1 MRKLTLKRNKM
12 RVATDIGGTFTDL
25 VFFDY
30 DKSNKEVKN
39 VKVSKSSTT
48 PGEFEKG
55 ILNTIK
61 KIDLDLNTI
70 DFFAHGTTVV
80 INAITERKGS
90 KTGLITTKGFRD
102 VLEIARGTRPDLY
115 NFNFKKE
122 EPFVERYLRQEV
134 NERINYLG
142 EVITPLNVKEVDNL
156 IAGFI
161 KEGVEAIAI
170 CFLHGYKNPIHEKK
184 LATYIRSEYPQFE
197 VITSHEVTREWR
209 EYERTSSTVLS
220 GYVKP
225 IATKYLNNLTHNL
238 QKLGYKNN
246 LYIMQS
252 NGGITTVEDVKA
264 NPITLIESGPAS
276 GMLGAVVLG
285 RTIDKKNLLV
295 LDIGGTTAKCSL
307 IENGTPKIVTTYN
320 IEKTKTQ
327 AGFPI
332 LTPVIDIVEIG
343 NGGGSIAWLDDGGKM
358 RVGPKSAAANPGP
371 SSYGKG
377 GVDFTTTDA
386 NLVCNRIHKDYFL
399 GGELKPDFESLKN
412 AAKPLCEELNM
423 TMEEVARGVIRVA
436 NSNMVN
442 ALKSVSV
449 NKGYDP
455 RDFSLVVIGGGG
467 PMHGAYLGEELQ
479 MPEVIVPLNAGV
491 FSAFGMLMSDLRRDY
506 IRTDV
511 IDLNTGNF
519 STLKDIFQE
528 MKNEAINAYERDTYQ
543 KEVITFEYY
552 LDLRYDGQEHSVKL
566 RLADLN
572 NLKMDEI
579 ETDFHQ
585 LHKKRYAFSLTNTKI
600 EIVNYH
606 LVAEVIVNKPVIA
619 KVESKGYSIQDAIIA
634 TEKVDFD
641 ESGIHLSSFFD
652 RDKLDIGITVQGPA
666 IIVEQST
673 STVIPPNH
681 QFKIDEYANIVISK
695 TQ

>member
-1 MRKLTLKRNKM
+1 M

-25 VFFDY
+25 VVFDY
-30 DKSNKEVKN
+30 DRETKEVRK
-39 VKVSKSSTT
+39 VEVSKSSTT

-55 ILNTIK
+55 ILNTIE
-61 KIDLDLNTI
+61 KIDLDLNKI

-90 KTGLITTKGFRD
+90 KTALITTEGFRD
-102 VLEIARGTRPDLY
+102 VLEITRGTRPDLY

-134 NERINYLG
+134 KERINYLG
-142 EVITPLNVKEVDNL
+142 EVITPLDETTVDAT
-156 IAGFI
+156 IKDFI

-184 LATYIRSEYPQFE
+184 LASYIRSKYPQFE
-197 VITSHEVTREWR
+197 VISSHEVTREWR
-209 EYERTSSTVLS
+209 EYERTSTTVLS
-220 GYVKP
+220 AYVKP
-225 IATKYLNNLTHNL
+225 IATKYLNNLSHHL
-238 QKLGYKNN
+238 QNLGYKNN

-252 NGGITTVEDVKA
+252 NGGITTVDDVKA

-276 GMLGAVVLG
+276 GMLGGVVLG
-285 RTIDKKNLLV
+285 KTIGKENLLV

-307 IENGTPKIVTTYN
+307 IENGIPKIVTTYN

-343 NGGGSIAWLDDGGKM
+343 NGGGSIAWLDEGGKM

-377 GVDFTTTDA
+377 GTNFTTTDA
-386 NLVCNRIHKDYFL
+386 NVVCNRIHKDYFL
-399 GGELKPDFESLKN
+399 GGELKPDFQSLEK
-412 AAKPLCEELNM
+412 AAKPLCQQLNM
-423 TMEEVARGVIRVA
+423 TMQEVARGVIRVA

-467 PMHGAYLGEELQ
+467 PMHGANLAEELQ

-511 IDLNTGNF
+511 MTLSEDNF
-519 STLKDIFQE
+519 STLKEVFQE
-528 MKNEAINAYERDTYQ
+528 MKNEAVAAYERDNYK
-543 KEVITFEYY
+543 KEDIKFEYY
-552 LDLRYDGQEHSVKL
+552 LDLRYSGQEHSVKL
-566 RLADLN
+566 GLSDLN
-572 NLKMDEI
+572 NLNMDLI
-579 ETDFHQ
+579 EEHFHS
-585 LHKKRYAFSLTNTKI
+585 LHKKRYAFSLKDTKI

-606 LVAEVIVNKPVIA
+606 LVAEVIVNKPVIGKVQA
-619 KVESKGYSIQDAIIA
+619 KGNSEEDALIA
-634 TEKVDFD
+634 IEEVDFD
-641 ESGIHLSSFFD
+641 VSGMHKSKFYD
-652 RDKLDIGITVQGPA
+652 REKLDPGVSLEGPA
-666 IIVEQST
+666 VIVEDST
-673 STVIPPNH
+673 STVVPPKY
-681 QFKIDEYANIVISK
+681 QFRIDEYANIIISK
-695 TQ
+695 IK

>member
-1 MRKLTLKRNKM
+1 M

-30 DKSNKEVKN
+30 DKKNKEVTN
-39 VKVSKSSTT
+39 VKVSKASTT

-55 ILNTIK
+55 ILNAIK
-61 KIDLDLNTI
+61 KIDLDLKTI
-70 DFFAHGTTVV
+70 EFFAHGTTVV

-90 KTGLITTKGFRD
+90 KTALITTKGFRD

-134 NERINYLG
+134 EERINYLG
-142 EVITPLNVKEVDNL
+142 EIVSPLDMSKVDDL
-156 IAGFI
+156 VQYFLS
-161 KEGVEAIAI
+161 EGVESIAI
-170 CFLHGYKNPIHEKK
+170 CLLHAYKNPVHEKALSHFIK
-184 LATYIRSEYPQFE
+184 QKYPDLE

-220 GYVKP
+220 AYVKP
-225 IATKYLNNLTHNL
+225 IATKYLNNLTSNL
-238 QKLGYKNN
+238 SKLGYNHS

-285 RTIDKKNLLV
+285 NTINKKNLIV
-295 LDIGGTTAKCSL
+295 LDIGGTTAKCTL
-307 IENGTPKIVTTYN
+307 IEEGTPKIVTTYN

-343 NGGGSIAWLDDGGKM
+343 NGGGSIAWIDSGGKM
-358 RVGPKSAAANPGP
+358 RVGPKSAGANPGP
-371 SSYGKG
+371 SSYGKSSKF
-377 GVDFTTTDA
+377 FTTTDA
-386 NLVCNRIHKDYFL
+386 NVVCNRIHKNYFL
-399 GGELKPDFESLKN
+399 GGEMKPDFESLEK
-412 AAKPLCEELNM
+412 AAKPLCEDLNM
-423 TMEEVARGVIRVA
+423 SILEIARGVIRVA

-467 PMHGAYLGEELQ
+467 PMHGAYLADELQ
-479 MPEVIVPLNAGV
+479 MPEVIIPLNAGV

-511 IDLNTGNF
+511 LDLKTENF
-519 STLKDIFQE
+519 EVIQKVFHE
-528 MKNEAINAYERDTYQ
+528 MEEEALVAYQRDNYE
-543 KEVITFEYY
+543 KEVVSFEYH
-552 LDLRYDGQEHSVKL
+552 LDLRYNGQEHSVKL
-566 RLADLN
+566 KLKTLE
-572 NLKMDEI
+572 NLKIDVI
-579 ETDFHQ
+579 ENDFHQ
-585 LHKKRYAFSLTNTKI
+585 LHKKRYAFHLSDTII

-606 LVAEVIVNKPVIA
+606 LVAIVEVNKPIIA
-619 KVESKGYSIQDAIIA
+619 KVLPKGNALSVALI
-634 TEKVDFD
+634 TSENVDFD
-641 ESGIHLSSFFD
+641 EMGIQMSNFYN
-652 RDKLDIGITVQGPA
+652 RDLLEPNMTIDGPA
-666 IIVEQST
+666 IIVESST
-673 STVIPPNH
+673 STVVPPNH
-681 QFKIDEYANIVISK
+681 QFRIDEYANIIISK
-695 TQ
+695 KQ

>member
-1 MRKLTLKRNKM
+1 M

-30 DKSNKEVKN
+30 DQENKEVTQ
-39 VKVSKSSTT
+39 VKISKASTT

-55 ILNTIK
+55 ILNAIE
-61 KIDLDLNTI
+61 KIDLDLAAI

-90 KTGLITTKGFRD
+90 KTALITTKGFRD

-134 NERINYLG
+134 DERVNYLG
-142 EVITPLNVKEVDNL
+142 EIVVPLEVTQVDH
-156 IAGFI
+156 IIEDFI

-170 CFLHGYKNPIHEKK
+170 CLLHGYKNPAHEKE
-184 LATYIRSEYPQFE
+184 LAGYIRKKYPQFE
-197 VITSHEVTREWR
+197 VISSHEVTREWR

-220 GYVKP
+220 AYVKP
-225 IATKYLNNLTHNL
+225 IATKYLNNLTANL
-238 QKLGYKNN
+238 EQLGYRNN

-285 RTIDKKNLLV
+285 NTIGKENLIV

-307 IENGTPKIVTTYN
+307 IENGALKIVTTYN
-320 IEKTKTQ
+320 IEHTKTQ

-343 NGGGSIAWLDDGGKM
+343 NGGGSIAWLDEGGKM
-358 RVGPKSAAANPGP
+358 RVGPKSAGANPGP
-371 SSYGKG
+371 ASYGNDG
-377 GVDFTTTDA
+377 TNFTTTDA
-386 NLVCNRIHKDYFL
+386 NVVCNRIHKDYFL
-399 GGELKPDFESLKN
+399 GGQQLPDMNSLKK
-412 AAKPLCEELNM
+412 AVAPLCQALDM
-423 TMEEVARGVIRVA
+423 DLEEVARGVIRIA

-467 PMHGAYLGEELQ
+467 PMHGAYLAEELQ
-479 MPEVIVPLNAGV
+479 IPEVIVPLNAGV

-506 IRTDV
+506 IRTEVSGLSQDRTAHIRGTFKEMEQV
-511 IDLNTGNF
+511 GIDAYVRDNYQPG
-519 STLKDIFQE
+519 DI
-528 MKNEAINAYERDTYQ
+528 R
-543 KEVITFEYY
+543 FEYY
-552 LDLRYDGQEHSVKL
+552 LDLRYEGQEHSVKL
-566 RLADLN
+566 RLDQT
-572 NLKMDEI
+572 DEI
-579 ETDFHQ
+579 DIAQVESNFHL
-585 LHKKRYAFSLTNTKI
+585 LHQKRFAFELKGTGI
-600 EIVNYH
+600 EIVNFH
-606 LVAEVIVNKPVIA
+606 LVAEVEVNKPVIA
-619 KVESKGYSIQDAIIA
+619 KIPVTGKMLSDALL
-634 TEKVDFD
+634 TKDKVDYD
-641 ESGIHLSSFFD
+641 ELGVHLSTFYD
-652 RDKLDIGITVQGPA
+652 REGLEPGMEVPGPA
-666 IIVEQST
+666 IIVESST
-673 STVIPPNH
+673 STVVPPKHHMTVDSYGNL
-681 QFKIDEYANIVISK
+681 IIYK
-695 TQ
+695 TT

>member
-1 MRKLTLKRNKM
+1 M

-30 DKSNKEVKN
+30 DKKNKEVKQ

-55 ILNTIK
+55 ILNAID
-61 KIDLDLNTI
+61 KIDLDLGTI
-70 DFFAHGTTVV
+70 EFFAHGTTVV

-90 KTGLITTKGFRD
+90 KTALITTKGFRD

-122 EPFVERYLRQEV
+122 EPFVERYLRREV
-134 NERINYLG
+134 KERINYLG
-142 EVITPLNVKEVDNL
+142 EIIDPLDETSIDKHIQD
-156 IAGFI
+156 FQ

-170 CFLHGYKNPIHEKK
+170 CLLHGYKNPAHERK
-184 LATYIRSEYPQFE
+184 LAEYIRKKYPEFE

-220 GYVKP
+220 AYVKP
-225 IATKYLNNLTHNL
+225 IASKYLNNLTKHL
-238 QKLGYKNN
+238 QNLGYKNN

-252 NGGITTVEDVKA
+252 NGGITTVDDVKA

-285 RTIDKKNLLV
+285 RTIGKKNLLV

-307 IENGTPKIVTTYN
+307 IENGVPKIVTTYN

-332 LTPVIDIVEIG
+332 LTPVINIVEIG
-343 NGGGSIAWLDDGGKM
+343 NGGGSIAWLDEGGKM
-358 RVGPKSAAANPGP
+358 RVGPKSAGANPGP

-377 GVDFTTTDA
+377 GDNFTTTDA
-386 NLVCNRIHKDYFL
+386 NVVCNRIHKDYFL
-399 GGELKPDFESLKN
+399 GGELKPDFDN
-412 AAKPLCEELNM
+412 IGRAAKPLCDDLEMDLQ
-423 TMEEVARGVIRVA
+423 EVARGVIRVA

-467 PMHGAYLGEELQ
+467 PMHGAYLAEELQ

-511 IDLNTGNF
+511 ITLNQGNF
-519 STLKDIFQE
+519 PALKGVFEE
-528 MKNEAINAYERDTYQ
+528 MKKEAVKAYERDNYQ
-543 KEVITFEYY
+543 AENISFEYY
-552 LDLRYDGQEHSVKL
+552 LDLRYNGQEHSVKL
-566 RLADLN
+566 GLSNLEDLN
-572 NLKMDEI
+572 MDEI
-579 ETDFHQ
+579 ERDFHL
-585 LHKKRYAFSLTNTKI
+585 LHKKRYAFSLANTAI

-606 LVAEVIVNKPVIA
+606 LVAEVIVNKPVIG
-619 KVESKGYSIQDAIIA
+619 KVESRGISLEDALID
-634 TEKVDFD
+634 EQEVDFD
-641 ESGIHLSSFFD
+641 VAGIHSSRFFD
-652 RDKLDIGITVQGPA
+652 REKLEPGMRTDGPA
-666 IIVEQST
+666 IIVETST
-673 STVIPPNH
+673 STVVPPNH
-681 QFKIDEYANIVISK
+681 EFRIDEYANIIISK
-695 TQ
+695 K

>member
-1 MRKLTLKRNKM
+1 M

-30 DKSNKEVKN
+30 DKKNKEVRK
-39 VKVSKSSTT
+39 VQVSKSSTT

-55 ILNTIK
+55 IINTIK
-61 KIDLDLNTI
+61 KIDLDLSKI
-70 DFFAHGTTVV
+70 EFFAHGTTVV

-90 KTGLITTKGFRD
+90 KTGLITTEGFRD

-115 NFNFKKE
+115 NFNFKKKA
-122 EPFVERYLRQEV
+122 PFVERYLRKEV
-134 NERINYLG
+134 KERINYLG
-142 EVITPLNVKEVDNL
+142 EIVIPLDETTVDQD
-156 IAGFI
+156 IEAFK

-170 CFLHGYKNPIHEKK
+170 CFLHAYKNPVHEKQ
-184 LATYIRSEYPQFE
+184 LATYIRNKHPEFE

-220 GYVKP
+220 AYVKP
-225 IATKYLNNLTHNL
+225 IATKYLNNLYENL
-238 QKLGYKNN
+238 QKLDYKNN

-252 NGGITTVEDVKA
+252 NGGITTVDDVKA

-276 GMLGAVVLG
+276 GMLGGVVLG
-285 RTIDKKNLLV
+285 KTIGKENLLV

-307 IENGTPKIVTTYN
+307 IENGVPKIVTTYN

-343 NGGGSIAWLDDGGKM
+343 NGGGSIAWLDEGGKM

-377 GVDFTTTDA
+377 GRNFTTTDA
-386 NLVCNRIHKDYFL
+386 NVVCNRIHKDYFL
-399 GGELKPDFESLKN
+399 GGELKPDFDSMGN
-412 AAKPLCEELNM
+412 AAKRLCNDLDM
-423 TMEEVARGVIRVA
+423 DMQEVARGVIRVA

-455 RDFSLVVIGGGG
+455 RDFSLIVIGGGG
-467 PMHGAYLGEELQ
+467 PMHGAYLAEELQ

-511 IDLNTGNF
+511 MHLNKDNF
-519 STLKDIFQE
+519 SSLKDVFQE
-528 MKNEAINAYERDTYQ
+528 MEDEAVKAYERNEYEEEDI
-543 KEVITFEYY
+543 KFEYY
-552 LDLRYDGQEHSVKL
+552 LDLRYSGQEHSVKL
-566 RLADLN
+566 GLSDLN
-572 NLKMDEI
+572 NLNMERI
-579 ETDFHQ
+579 EKDFHL
-585 LHKKRYAFSLTNTKI
+585 LHEKRYAFSLPGTSI

-606 LVAEVIVNKPVIA
+606 LVAEVIVNKPVIGE
-619 KVESKGYSIQDAIIA
+619 VEGKGNSVEDAIID
-634 TEKVDFD
+634 TQEVDFD
-641 ESGIHLSSFFD
+641 VMGIHESKFYD
-652 RDKLDIGITVQGPA
+652 RDKLEPGMCIDGPA
-666 IIVEQST
+666 IIAEDST
-673 STVIPPNH
+673 STVVPPQH
-681 QFKIDEYANIVISK
+681 QFKIDEYANIIISK
-695 TQ
+695 TK

>member
-1 MRKLTLKRNKM
+1 M

-30 DKSNKEVKN
+30 DRETKEVRK
-39 VKVSKSSTT
+39 VEVSKSSTT

-55 ILNTIK
+55 ILNAIK

-70 DFFAHGTTVV
+70 DFFAHGTTLV

-90 KTGLITTKGFRD
+90 KTALITTEGFRD

-134 NERINYLG
+134 KERINYLG
-142 EVITPLNVKEVDNL
+142 EVITPLDASSVDKH
-156 IAGFI
+156 ITEFI

-170 CFLHGYKNPIHEKK
+170 CFLHGYKNPVHEKK
-184 LATYIRSEYPQFE
+184 LATYIRTEYPQFE
-197 VITSHEVTREWR
+197 VITSHEITREWR

-220 GYVKP
+220 AYVKP
-225 IATKYLNNLTHNL
+225 IATKYLNNLTHHL

-285 RTIDKKNLLV
+285 RTIGKENLLV

-307 IENGTPKIVTTYN
+307 IENGIPKIVTTYN

-377 GVDFTTTDA
+377 GSNFTTTDA
-386 NLVCNRIHKDYFL
+386 NVVCNRIHKDYFL
-399 GGELKPDFESLKN
+399 GGELKPDFDSLEK
-412 AAKPLCEELNM
+412 AVKPLCEELDM
-423 TMEEVARGVIRVA
+423 TTEEVARGVIRVA

-467 PMHGAYLGEELQ
+467 PMHGAYLAEELQ
-479 MPEVIVPLNAGV
+479 MPEVVVPLNAGV

-511 IDLNTGNF
+511 MDLNEDKF
-519 STLKDIFQE
+519 STLKDVFHE
-528 MKNEAINAYERDTYQ
+528 MKSEAVKAYERDAYQ
-543 KEVITFEYY
+543 KEDIKFEYY
-552 LDLRYDGQEHSVKL
+552 LDLRYNGQEHSVKL
-566 RLADLN
+566 GLADLG

-579 ETDFHQ
+579 ESNFHQ
-585 LHKKRYAFSLTNTKI
+585 LHKKRYAFSLTDTKI

-619 KVESKGYSIQDAIIA
+619 KVQAKGSTIKNALIA

-641 ESGIHLSSFFD
+641 ESGIHESSFFD
-652 RDKLDIGITVQGPA
+652 RDKLEPGMTIEGPA

-673 STVIPPNH
+673 STVVPPNH
-681 QFKIDEYANIVISK
+681 QFSIDDYANIIISK
-695 TQ
+695 IKQL

>member
-1 MRKLTLKRNKM
+1 M

-30 DKSNKEVKN
+30 NRETKEVN
-39 VKVSKSSTT
+39 AVKVSKSSTT
-48 PGEFEKG
+48 PSEFEIG
-55 ILNTIK
+55 ILNAIN
-61 KIDLDLNTI
+61 KIDLDLSTI

-90 KTGLITTKGFRD
+90 KTALITTEGFRD

-122 EPFVERYLRQEV
+122 APFVERYLRQEV
-134 NERINYLG
+134 KERINYLG
-142 EVITPLNVKEVDNL
+142 EIITPLDESSVDAH
-156 IAGFI
+156 IQEFI
-161 KEGVEAIAI
+161 KEKVEAIAI

-184 LATYIRSEYPQFE
+184 MATYIRTNYPQFE

-209 EYERTSSTVLS
+209 EYERTSSTVLAA
-220 GYVKP
+220 YVKP
-225 IATKYLNNLTHNL
+225 ITTKYLNNLTHNL

-285 RTIDKKNLLV
+285 KIIGKENLLV

-307 IENGTPKIVTTYN
+307 IENGVPKIVTTYN

-343 NGGGSIAWLDDGGKM
+343 NGGGSIAWLDEGGKM

-377 GVDFTTTDA
+377 GINFTTTDA
-386 NLVCNRIHKDYFL
+386 NVVCNRIHKDYFL
-399 GGELKPDFESLKN
+399 GGELKPDFNSIEI
-412 AAKPLCEELNM
+412 AAKPLCKALDMTLEEI
-423 TMEEVARGVIRVA
+423 ARGVIRVA

-467 PMHGAYLGEELQ
+467 PMHGAYLAEELQ

-511 IDLNTGNF
+511 IELNQNKF
-519 STLKDIFQE
+519 STLKEVFQE
-528 MKNEAINAYERDTYQ
+528 MKTEAIEAYERDSYQ
-543 KEVITFEYY
+543 KEDVKFEYY
-552 LDLRYDGQEHSVKL
+552 LDLRYNGQEHSVKVG
-566 RLADLN
+566 LADLH
-572 NLKMDEI
+572 NLQMDEI
-579 ETDFHQ
+579 ESDFHQ
-585 LHKKRYAFSLTNTKI
+585 MHKKRYAFSLTDTKI

-619 KVESKGYSIQDAIIA
+619 KVEAKGHSIEDALLSV
-634 TEKVDFD
+634 ENVDFD
-641 ESGIHLSSFFD
+641 ELGSYESRFFD
-652 RDKLDIGITVQGPA
+652 REKLDPGVTVSGPA
-666 IIVEQST
+666 IIVEEST
-673 STVIPPNH
+673 STVVPPKH
-681 QFKIDEYANIVISK
+681 EFSIDEYANIIIRK
-695 TQ
+695 TT

>member
-1 MRKLTLKRNKM
+1 M

-30 DKSNKEVKN
+30 DKKTKEVKK

-55 ILNTIK
+55 ILNTIE
-61 KIDLDLNTI
+61 KINLDLNTI

-90 KTGLITTKGFRD
+90 KTALITTEGFRD

-122 EPFVERYLRQEV
+122 DPFVDRYLRQEV
-134 NERINYLG
+134 KERINYLG
-142 EVITPLNVKEVDNL
+142 EVITPLDETSVDKH
-156 IAGFI
+156 ITTFI

-170 CFLHGYKNPIHEKK
+170 CFLHGYKNPVHEKQ
-184 LATYIRSEYPQFE
+184 LATYIREKYPQFE

-220 GYVKP
+220 AYVKP
-225 IATKYLNNLTHNL
+225 IATKYLNNLTHHL

-285 RTIDKKNLLV
+285 RTIGKENLLV

-307 IENGTPKIVTTYN
+307 IENGIPKIVTTYN

-377 GVDFTTTDA
+377 GVNFTTTDA
-386 NLVCNRIHKDYFL
+386 NVVCNRIHKDYFL
-399 GGELKPDFESLKN
+399 GGELKPDFDSLKN
-412 AAKPLCEELNM
+412 AAQPLCEELDM

-436 NSNMVN
+436 NSNMIN

-479 MPEVIVPLNAGV
+479 MPEIIVPLNAGV

-511 IDLNTGNF
+511 MDLNEGKF
-519 STLKDIFQE
+519 ADLKTVFKD
-528 MKNEAINAYERDTYQ
+528 MKNEAIIAYERDAYQ
-543 KEVITFEYY
+543 KEDIEFEYY
-552 LDLRYDGQEHSVKL
+552 LDLRYNGQEHSVKL
-566 RLADLN
+566 QLSDLDD
-572 NLKMDEI
+572 LKMDEI
-579 ETDFHQ
+579 ELNFHQ
-585 LHKKRYAFSLTNTKI
+585 LHKKRYAFSLVDTKI

-606 LVAEVIVNKPVIA
+606 LVAEVIVNKPVIG
-619 KVESKGYSIQDAIIA
+619 KVEAKGYTVDDALIT
-634 TEKVDFD
+634 TENVDFD
-641 ESGIHLSSFFD
+641 ISGIYQSRFFD
-652 RDKLDIGITVQGPA
+652 RDKLDPGMNIAGPA

-673 STVIPPNH
+673 STVVPPNH
-681 QFKIDEYANIVISK
+681 QFRIDDYANIIISK
-695 TQ
+695 IN

>member
-1 MRKLTLKRNKM
+1 M

-25 VFFDY
+25 VCFDY
-30 DKSNKEVKN
+30 DKKNREVKN
-39 VKVSKSSTT
+39 VEVSKSSTT

-55 ILNTIK
+55 ILNAIS
-61 KIDLDLNTI
+61 KIDLDLASI
-70 DFFAHGTTVV
+70 EFFVHGTTVV

-90 KTGLITTKGFRD
+90 KTALITTEGFRD

-134 NERINYLG
+134 KERINYLG
-142 EVITPLNVKEVDNL
+142 EVITPLEESSVDEH
-156 IAGFI
+156 IAMFI

-184 LATYIRSEYPQFE
+184 LAAYIRTKYPQFE
-197 VITSHEVTREWR
+197 IITSHEVTREWR

-220 GYVKP
+220 AYVKP
-225 IATKYLNNLTHNL
+225 IATKYLNNLTYHL
-238 QKLGYKNN
+238 QKLGYKNS

-252 NGGITTVEDVKA
+252 NGGITTIEDVKA

-285 RTIDKKNLLV
+285 RTIGKKNLLV

-307 IENGTPKIVTTYN
+307 IENGVPKIVTTYN

-377 GVDFTTTDA
+377 GLNFTTTDA
-386 NLVCNRIHKDYFL
+386 NVACNRIHKDYFL
-399 GGELKPDFESLKN
+399 GGELKPDFDSLEK
-412 AAKPLCEELNM
+412 AALPLCEELGM
-423 TMEEVARGVIRVA
+423 SLEEIARGVIRVA
-436 NSNMVN
+436 NSNMIN

-467 PMHGAYLGEELQ
+467 PMHGAYLAEELQ
-479 MPEVIVPLNAGV
+479 IPQVIVPLNAGV

-506 IRTDV
+506 IRTNV
-511 IDLNTGNF
+511 MDLNADYF
-519 STLKDIFQE
+519 SMVKHVFQE
-528 MKNEAINAYERDTYQ
+528 MENEAINAYERDAYD
-543 KEVITFEYY
+543 KDDIKFEHY
-552 LDLRYDGQEHSVKL
+552 LDLRYAGQEHSVKL
-566 RLADLN
+566 RLSDLS
-572 NLKMDEI
+572 NLKIDEI
-579 ETDFHQ
+579 EKAFHQ
-585 LHKKRYAFSLTNTKI
+585 LHKKRYAFSLIETKI

-619 KVESKGYSIQDAIIA
+619 KVSPKGILMKDALLA
-634 TEKVDFD
+634 SEKVDFD
-641 ESGIHLSSFFD
+641 ELGIHLSSFFD
-652 RDKLDIGITVQGPA
+652 RDKLEPGMTASGPA

-681 QFKIDEYANIVISK
+681 QFTIDAHANIIITK
-695 TQ
+695 TE

>member
-1 MRKLTLKRNKM
+1 M

-25 VFFDY
+25 VFFEY
-30 DKSNKEVKN
+30 DKKNKEVTN
-39 VKVSKSSTT
+39 VRVSKSSTT

-70 DFFAHGTTVV
+70 EFFAHGTTVV

-90 KTGLITTKGFRD
+90 KTALITTKGFRD

-134 NERINYLG
+134 TERINYLG
-142 EVITPLNVKEVDNL
+142 EIVAPLDTSNVDELVEY
-156 IAGFI
+156 FI
-161 KEGVEAIAI
+161 SEGVESIAI
-170 CFLHGYKNPIHEKK
+170 CLLHAYKNPIHEKELSK
-184 LATYIRSEYPQFE
+184 YIKAKYTTVE
-197 VITSHEVTREWR
+197 VIASHEVSREWR

-225 IATKYLNNLTHNL
+225 IATKYLNNLTDNL
-238 QKLGYKNN
+238 KMLGYKNN

-276 GMLGAVVLG
+276 GMLGGVVLG
-285 RTIDKKNLLV
+285 KTIGKENLIV

-307 IENGTPKIVTTYN
+307 IENGVLKIVTTYT

-377 GVDFTTTDA
+377 GTNFTTTDA
-386 NLVCNRIHKDYFL
+386 NVVLNRIHEDYFL
-399 GGELKPDFESLKN
+399 GGELKPDFSSIEI
-412 AAKPLCEELNM
+412 AVRPLCQELDMTIEEI
-423 TMEEVARGVIRVA
+423 ARGVIRVA
-436 NSNMVN
+436 NANMVN

-467 PMHGAYLGEELQ
+467 PMHGAYLAEELQ

-511 IDLNTGNF
+511 MKLNTANF
-519 STLKDIFQE
+519 SILNQVFEE
-528 MKNEAINAYERDTYQ
+528 MELEAISAYERDLYP
-543 KEVITFEYY
+543 KEAVLFEYY

-566 RLADLN
+566 RLDDLL
-572 NLKMDEI
+572 NLQI
-579 ETDFHQ
+579 EVIENKFHG
-585 LHKKRYAFSLTNTKI
+585 LHKKRYAFSLSDTKI

-606 LVAEVIVNKPVIA
+606 LVAEVIVNKPIIA
-619 KVESKGYSIQDAIIA
+619 KVTAKGNSIEDATIA
-634 TEKVDFD
+634 TENVDFD
-641 ESGIHLSSFFD
+641 ESGIHKCNFYN
-652 RDKLDIGITVQGPA
+652 REKLDVGTAIQGPA
-666 IIVEQST
+666 IIAEQST
-673 STVIPPNH
+673 STVVPPNH
-681 QFKIDEYANIVISK
+681 QFTIDEYANIIITK
-695 TQ
+695 N

>member
-1 MRKLTLKRNKM
+1 M

-30 DKSNKEVKN
+30 DKKSKEVKK
-39 VKVSKSSTT
+39 VQVSKSSTT

-90 KTGLITTKGFRD
+90 KTALITTEGFRD

-122 EPFVERYLRQEV
+122 DPFVDRYLRQEV
-134 NERINYLG
+134 KERINYLG
-142 EVITPLNVKEVDNL
+142 EVITPLDETTVDTH
-156 IAGFI
+156 ITQFI
-161 KEGVEAIAI
+161 KEGVEAIAV
-170 CFLHGYKNPIHEKK
+170 CFLHGYKNPVHEKK
-184 LATYIRSEYPQFE
+184 LADYIRSKYPQFE

-220 GYVKP
+220 AYVKP
-225 IATKYLNNLTHNL
+225 IATKYLNNLTHHL

-285 RTIDKKNLLV
+285 RTIGKENLLV

-307 IENGTPKIVTTYN
+307 IENGIPKIVTTYN

-377 GVDFTTTDA
+377 GSNFTTTDA
-386 NLVCNRIHKDYFL
+386 NVVCNRIHKDYFL
-399 GGELKPDFESLKN
+399 GGELKPDFDSLEK
-412 AAKPLCEELNM
+412 AAKPLCEELGM
-423 TMEEVARGVIRVA
+423 TLEEIARGVIRVA
-436 NSNMVN
+436 NSNMIN

-467 PMHGAYLGEELQ
+467 PMHGAYLAEELQ

-511 IDLNTGNF
+511 MNLNADNF
-519 STLKDIFQE
+519 SMLKSVFQE
-528 MKNEAINAYERDTYQ
+528 MKNEAINAYERDSYQ
-543 KEVITFEYY
+543 KEDIIFEYY
-552 LDLRYDGQEHSVKL
+552 LDLRYAGQEHSVKL

-572 NLKMDEI
+572 NLRIDEI
-579 ETDFHQ
+579 DKDFHQ
-585 LHKKRYAFSLTNTKI
+585 LHKKRYAFSLIDTKI

-619 KVESKGYSIQDAIIA
+619 KVESKGNSIKDALIA

-641 ESGIHLSSFFD
+641 ESGIHECNFFD
-652 RDKLDIGITVQGPA
+652 RNKLTPDMLVQGPA

-673 STVIPPNH
+673 STVVPPNH
-681 QFKIDEYANIVISK
+681 QFKIDAYANIIISK
-695 TQ
+695 PQQS